1 MTSGAGLRPARRWF
15 FLRTERFLV
24 EKLPQGGM
32 KPARNASLHEIL
44 HPGAVA
50 GLDEGTT
57 LGIVEEIAGLYRPT
71 AGHIFFQDHDIA
83 GLGEQQQERGN
94 RQLSQ
99 HVLVMY
105 MGKAVE
111 YAPADDLFDNPLHPY
126 TQALLSAV
134 PRVGHREEPIA
145 LRSGPPS
152 LLNPPAGCSFHP
164 RCHCKLGGV
173 CEEEGAGAHRGA
185 SQASGCPVI
194 STP

>member
-1 MTSGAGLRPARRWF
+1 M
-15 FLRTERFLV
+15 
-24 EKLPQGGM
+24 
-32 KPARNASLHEIL
+32 HEIL

-152 LLNPPAGCSFHP
+152 LLNPPGWLLLPSSMSLQARRCLRGGGCRSSSRSVP
-164 RCHCKLGGV
+164 SIWMPCHLY
-173 CEEEGAGAHRGA
+173 
-185 SQASGCPVI
+185 PVI
-194 STP
+194 VSRHSLAPRSPHTSV